1 MIKNIRTERMFCTD
15 LTFLSEND
23 EIVSKQPKTIRVG
36 EVDIHGWDVE
46 LKISDSEDYVAVHY
60 TPDTDE

>member
-1 MIKNIRTERMFCTD
+1 MVKSIRTERMFCTD
-15 LTFLSEND
+15 LAFLSEND

-36 EVDIHGWDVE
+36 DVEIHGWDVE
-46 LKISDSEDYVAVHY
+46 LQIADSEEYVVAHY